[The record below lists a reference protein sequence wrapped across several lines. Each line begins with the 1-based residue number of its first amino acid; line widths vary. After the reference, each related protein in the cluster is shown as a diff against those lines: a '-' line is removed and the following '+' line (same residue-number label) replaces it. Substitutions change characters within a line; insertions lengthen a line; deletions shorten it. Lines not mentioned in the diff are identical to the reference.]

1 MKNSDE
7 TNCTN
12 ETNDRT
18 ITKSVEYHLRDGNRI
33 ELTVSITPIS
43 SISSTQGNELSELLD
58 EICDDTYDTI
68 TSYRYKWV
76 GFSGF
81 RSFNHSSGL
90 SGNDDGVWSRIL
102 E

>member
-18 ITKSVEYHLRDGNRI
+18 ITKEVEYHLRDGN
-33 ELTVSITPIS
+33 
-43 SISSTQGNELSELLD
+43 G
-58 EICDDTYDTI
+58 
-68 TSYRYKWV
+68 
-76 GFSGF
+76 
-81 RSFNHSSGL
+81 
-90 SGNDDGVWSRIL
+90 DGVWSRVL

>member
-18 ITKSVEYHLRDGNRI
+18 ITKEVEYHLRDGNSI
-33 ELTVSITPIS
+33 ELTVSITPAG
-43 SISSTQGNELSELLD
+43 SIGSIGSIGSTQGNELIELIELI
-58 EICDDTYDTI
+58 E
-68 TSYRYKWV
+68 W
-76 GFSGF
+76 
-81 RSFNHSSGL
+81 
-90 SGNDDGVWSRIL
+90 